1 MEKKKKKTQ
10 AQDWTELWLQGQN
23 NMEDLKL
30 AIPGSPKDH
39 KEDQGV
45 LRKMLA
51 QDHILVKGTLNA
63 RILNWVPQ
71 LSLWA
76 S

>member
-1 MEKKKKKTQ
+1 MKKKPQ
-10 AQDWTELWLQGQN
+10 AQDWTGPWLQGQN
-23 NMEDLKL
+23 NIEGLKL
-30 AIPGSPKDH
+30 AIPGSPKNH

-51 QDHILVKGTLNA
+51 QAHILVKRTLNA

-71 LSLWA
+71 LSLWTSWIA
-76 S
+76 